1 MATLSE
7 LKRALREAST
17 PRPSLSKGQYNAALE
32 QSMQVARWT
41 PDESLIL
48 QLSRL
53 LAPLLNSRT
62 SISVLDLW
70 PGPKSILAELPDHLR
85 RKISFYTAVEL
96 NDTYFEQLSDWLA
109 RPETTECP
117 LPRLKPGNLV
127 QQTTPATG
135 NMLECREFL
144 PTNEFDKVFDVVLF
158 SDSTHGMGPR
168 QAFARMAL
176 NMLPIKPASGL
187 VVVIREQGTL
197 QLGDLVCHRTVL
209 LPRGVLRIPDN
220 DQALDSFAS
229 LVANCDSSETDANRD
244 VRDQWRVICRT
255 LGHREYRHPD
265 HLVFTVPQVIS
276 SFSRHGDSMHTR
288 KPEVPLM
295 NVDRAIKNREARLHD
310 SAAVFRPTDVGQLQ
324 QCVEWA
330 LKHKTGLT
338 ILGGGHSGHCVWPHV
353 IGVDMSAFNQ
363 IHIVNTPDGT
373 STSGPFV
380 VAQAGCTAGDII
392 RKTLAAGLTVP
403 LGGRPSVGAGLWLQG
418 GIGHQSRQ
426 HGLAC
431 DAIAGAVVVSV
442 ASGQVMYVN
451 HVPQEFRPAG
461 AVRPDNEDDLLWSI
475 KGAGT
480 NVGVVVSVTL
490 RAFAATKYRV
500 ANWTFSSLHSDD
512 AYRRIKR
519 FDDYVAKTLG
529 RNCSADI
536 FLYGCEGG
544 EGLALGFTVYQPYT
558 SGSENAPDW
567 GSRVNS
573 LLPAERVDVVDTVGL
588 FDTEMSIHDMHGKNN
603 GGKTSAFKRCAFL
616 EGIGAPRMANIL
628 ISAIESRPS
637 PLCYI
642 YLVQGG
648 GAIGDVAPGST
659 AFGCRDWD
667 YACVI
672 AGVWPRG
679 QDDTAA
685 ARSAKEWV
693 YDVAQQL
700 LGSSSGFYG
709 ADLGP
714 DPRDVVLAE
723 QAFGPNLPR
732 LARLKAIFD
741 PHDILAYA
749 CPLPGAPMEPK
760 LIILVTGETGS
771 GKDYCAS
778 VWASAFE
785 ESFHPDLN
793 VVTVS
798 ISDATKREYAA
809 TTGADLNRL
818 LRDRDYKEQH
828 RPALTAFFKEQVRQR
843 PGLPEETFMNA
854 VDDAAPADV
863 LLITG
868 MRDDAPVTKLSH
880 LVPHSRLV
888 DVRIEASDEKRLRRG
903 ANVGGKA
910 ADDDENSHT
919 RMLESTPLDYS
930 PSLTFNNE
938 TPGEEA
944 AECFAKKFLIPLL
957 HGDLYLLANMVR
969 SVPDY
974 PRPGIE
980 FRHIVGIAEQEGGLS
995 LCTSLLETHYS
1006 GDWTKIDR
1014 IVCCEAGGFV
1024 FASALAARVD
1034 VPLLLI
1040 REAGKLPPPNV
1051 SAAKLSSN
1059 ISSSSAAGEPVA
1071 KRVEMNRDAVGPG
1084 TSVVIVDDVFAT
1096 GKTLSAMINLLIGA
1110 GVHVTDISVLI
1121 VAGFP
1126 AHRGREL
1133 LRQAGFG
1140 GVNIQTL
1147 LIFGGL

>member
-1 MATLSE
+1 
-7 LKRALREAST
+7 
-17 PRPSLSKGQYNAALE
+17 
-32 QSMQVARWT
+32 
-41 PDESLIL
+41 
-48 QLSRL
+48 
-53 LAPLLNSRT
+53 
-62 SISVLDLW
+62 
-70 PGPKSILAELPDHLR
+70 
-85 RKISFYTAVEL
+85 
-96 NDTYFEQLSDWLA
+96 
-109 RPETTECP
+109 
-117 LPRLKPGNLV
+117 
-127 QQTTPATG
+127 
-135 NMLECREFL
+135 MLECRESL
-144 PTNEFDKVFDVVLF
+144 PTNDSAKVYDVVLF

-168 QAFARMAL
+168 QEFARMAL
-176 NMLPIKPASGL
+176 NMLPFNPASGL
-187 VVVIREQGTL
+187 VVVVREQGTL
-197 QLGDLVCHRTVL
+197 QLGDLVCHRTEL

-220 DQALDSFAS
+220 DQALVSFAS
-229 LVANCDSSETDANRD
+229 LVANCDLHETDANRD

-255 LGHREYRHPD
+255 LGHRDHRHPD
-265 HLVFTVPQVIS
+265 HLVFSAPQVIS
-276 SFSRHGDSMHTR
+276 SFSRHGDSKHTR

-295 NVDRAIKNREARLHD
+295 NGDRAIKNREARLHD
-310 SAAVFRPTDVGQLQ
+310 SAGVFRPTDLGQLQ

-330 LKHKTGLT
+330 LEHKTGLT
-338 ILGGGHSGHCVWPHV
+338 VLGGGHSGHCVAPHV
-353 IGVDMSAFNQ
+353 IGIDMSAFNQ
-363 IHIVNTPDGT
+363 IHIVNTSDGT

-380 VAQAGCTAGDII
+380 VAQSGCTAGDIM

-426 HGLAC
+426 YGLAC

-442 ASGQVMYVN
+442 ASGEVMYVG
-451 HVPQEFRPAG
+451 HVPREFRPAG

-480 NVGVVVSVTL
+480 NVGIVVSVTL

-500 ANWTFSSLHSDD
+500 ANWTFSSLYSDD

-519 FDDYVAKTLG
+519 FDNDVAKTLG
-529 RNCSADI
+529 RDCSADV

-544 EGLALGFTVYQPYT
+544 EGLALGLTVYQPYT

-567 GSRVNS
+567 GSEVNN

-588 FDTEMSIHDMHGKNN
+588 FDTEMSVHDMHGKNS

-616 EGIGAPRMANIL
+616 KDIGAPRMANIL
-628 ISAIESRPS
+628 INAVQYRPS

-642 YLVQGG
+642 HMVQGG

-685 ARSAKEWV
+685 ARSAKQWV
-693 YDVAQQL
+693 YDVAQEL
-700 LGSSSGFYG
+700 LPFSSGFYG

-723 QAFGPNLPR
+723 EAFGPNLPR
-732 LARLKAIFD
+732 LTRLKAIFD
-741 PHDILAYA
+741 PHDVLAYA
-749 CPLPGAPMEPK
+749 CPLPRAPMEPK

-771 GKDYCAS
+771 GKDYCAN
-778 VWASAFE
+778 VWASVLS
-785 ESFHPDLN
+785 ESFCQDLN

-809 TTGADLNRL
+809 TTGADLDRL

-854 VDDAAPADV
+854 VDSAAPADV

-868 MRDDAPVTKLSH
+868 MRDDAPVTALSH

-888 DVRIEASDEKRLRRG
+888 DVRVEASDKNRLRRG
-903 ANVGGKA
+903 ANVGGDA
-910 ADDDENSHT
+910 ADEGDNSKT
-919 RMLESTPLDYS
+919 RMLELTPLDYS
-930 PSLTFNNE
+930 PSLTFNNDA
-938 TPGEEA
+938 PGEGEA
-944 AECFAKKFLIPLL
+944 EYFAERFLIPLL
-957 HGDLYLLANMVR
+957 HKDLHLLANMVR
-969 SVPDY
+969 SVPEH

-980 FRHIVGIAEQEGGLS
+980 FRHILGIAEQKGGLS
-995 LCTSLLETHYS
+995 LCTSLLHTQFS

-1040 REAGKLPPPNV
+1040 REAAKLPPPTV
-1051 SAAKLSSN
+1051 SVAKSSSN
-1059 ISSSSAAGEPVA
+1059 ISSASELGEPAA
-1071 KRVEMNRDAVGPG
+1071 KRVEMDRDA
-1084 TSVVIVDDVFAT
+1084 
-1096 GKTLSAMINLLIGA
+1096 TLAYWLWLDFLPIEDANFCDKL
-1110 GVHVTDISVLI
+1110 VLA
-1121 VAGFP
+1121 V
-1126 AHRGREL
+1126 
-1133 LRQAGFG
+1133 
-1140 GVNIQTL
+1140 
-1147 LIFGGL
+1147 

>member
-7 LKRALREAST
+7 LKRALREVST

-209 LPRGVLRIPDN
+209 LPRGVLRAPDN

-229 LVANCDSSETDANRD
+229 LVAHCDSSETDANRD

-288 KPEVPLM
+288 KAEVPLM

-310 SAAVFRPTDVGQLQ
+310 NAAVFRPTDVGQLQ

-330 LKHKTGLT
+330 LKHKTGIT
-338 ILGGGHSGHCVWPHV
+338 ILGGGHSGHCVWPHI

-363 IHIVNTPDGT
+363 IHIVNTSDDT
-373 STSGPFV
+373 STSDLIV
-380 VAQAGCTAGDII
+380 VAQAGCTAGDIM

-442 ASGQVMYVN
+442 ASGQVMYVG

-500 ANWTFSSLHSDD
+500 ANWT
-512 AYRRIKR
+512 
-519 FDDYVAKTLG
+519 
-529 RNCSADI
+529 
-536 FLYGCEGG
+536 
-544 EGLALGFTVYQPYT
+544 
-558 SGSENAPDW
+558 
-567 GSRVNS
+567 VNS

-588 FDTEMSIHDMHGKNN
+588 FDSEMSIHDMHGKNS
-603 GGKTSAFKRCAFL
+603 GGKTSTFKRCAFL

-642 YLVQGG
+642 HLVQGG
-648 GAIGDVAPGST
+648 GAIGDVAPRST

-672 AGVWPRG
+672 AGVWARG

-732 LARLKAIFD
+732 LARLKSIFD
-741 PHDILAYA
+741 PHDIFAYA
-749 CPLPGAPMEPK
+749 CPLPRAPMEPK
-760 LIILVTGETGS
+760 LITLVTGQTGS

-785 ESFHPDLN
+785 ESFHGDLN

-798 ISDATKREYAA
+798 ISDATKRAYAA

-828 RPALTAFFKEQVRQR
+828 RPALTAFFKKQVRQR

-868 MRDDAPVTKLSH
+868 MRDDAPATNLSH
-880 LVPHSRLV
+880 LVPHNRLV
-888 DVRIEASDEKRLRRG
+888 DVRVEANDENRLGRG
-903 ANVGGKA
+903 ANVGGNA
-910 ADDDENSHT
+910 ADEGETGHT
-919 RMLESTPLDYS
+919 RMLGSTPLEYS
-930 PSLTFNNE
+930 PSLTFNNDA
-938 TPGEEA
+938 PGEEA
-944 AECFAKKFLIPLL
+944 AECFAKRFLIPLL
-957 HGDLYLLANMVR
+957 HEDLHLLANMVR
-969 SVPDY
+969 SVPGY

-980 FRHIVGIAEQEGGLS
+980 FRHILGIAEQKGGLS

-1040 REAGKLPPPNV
+1040 REAEKLPPPTL
-1051 SAAKLSSN
+1051 SAAKSLSN
-1059 ISSSSAAGEPVA
+1059 ISSSSPPGEPAA
-1071 KRVEMNRDAVGPG
+1071 KRVEMDRDAVGPG
-1084 TSVVIVDDVFAT
+1084 ISVVIVDDVFAT
-1096 GKTLSAMINLLIGA
+1096 GKTLSAIIHLLIGS
-1110 GVHVTDISVLI
+1110 GVHVTDISVLV

>member
-7 LKRALREAST
+7 LKRALREVST
-17 PRPSLSKGQYNAALE
+17 TKPPLSKGQYNAALE
-32 QSMQVARWT
+32 QSMQVAQWT
-41 PDESLIL
+41 PDESLIP
-48 QLSRL
+48 QLSQL

-62 SISVLDLW
+62 SISVLDIW

-85 RKISFYTAVEL
+85 RKISVYTAVGL
-96 NDTYFEQLSDWLA
+96 NATYFERLSDWLA
-109 RPETTECP
+109 SPEKTECP
-117 LPRLKPGNLV
+117 LPRLRPANLV
-127 QQTTPATG
+127 QQTTPAAE
-135 NMLECREFL
+135 NLLECREL
-144 PTNEFDKVFDVVLF
+144 LSTNGFAKVFDVVLF

-168 QAFARMAL
+168 QEFARMAL
-176 NMLPIKPASGL
+176 NLLSLKPASGL

-197 QLGDLVCHRTVL
+197 QLGDLVCHRTAL
-209 LPRGVLRIPDN
+209 LPRGILRIPDN

-229 LVANCDSSETDANRD
+229 LVANCDLQKNDDNRG
-244 VRDQWRVICRT
+244 VQDQWRAICRT
-255 LGHREYRHPD
+255 LGDRDHRD
-265 HLVFTVPQVIS
+265 LGHLVFSVPQVIS
-276 SFSRHGDSMHTR
+276 SFSRHGDTMHTR

-295 NVDRAIKNREARLHD
+295 NVERAIKNREARLHH

-324 QCVEWA
+324 RCVEWA
-330 LKHKTGLT
+330 IEHKTSLT
-338 ILGGGHSGHCVWPHV
+338 VLGGGHSGHCVWPHV

-363 IHIVNTPDGT
+363 IHIVDTPGD
-373 STSGPFV
+373 SSMSAPFV
-380 VAQAGCTAGDII
+380 VAQAGCTAGDIM

-431 DAIAGAVVVSV
+431 DAIVGAVVVSV
-442 ASGQVMYVN
+442 ASGKVLYVG
-451 HVPQEFRPAG
+451 HVPLEFRPAG

-480 NVGVVVSVTL
+480 NFGIVVSVTL
-490 RAFAATKYRV
+490 RAYAATKYRV
-500 ANWTFSSLHSDD
+500 ANWTFSSLSNFD
-512 AYRRIKR
+512 AYRLIKR
-519 FDDYVAKTLG
+519 FDEFVAKTLG
-529 RNCSADI
+529 RDCSI
-536 FLYGCEGG
+536 NVFLYGRQGG
-544 EGLALGFTVYQPYT
+544 KGLALGFTVYQSYT
-558 SGSENAPDW
+558 SRSENAPDW
-567 GSRVNS
+567 GSKVNS
-573 LLPAERVDVVDTVGL
+573 LPRAERVDIVDTVGL
-588 FDTEMSIHDMHGKNN
+588 FNTEMSIYDMHGENS

-616 EGIGAPRMANIL
+616 EGIGATRMANIL
-628 ISAIESRPS
+628 INAIRSSPS

-642 YLVQGG
+642 HLVQGG
-648 GAIGDVAPGST
+648 GAIRDIAPGST

-672 AGVWPRG
+672 TGVWPRD
-679 QDDTAA
+679 QDDTAV
-685 ARSAKEWV
+685 ARTAKQWV

-700 LGSSSGFYG
+700 LPFGSGFYG

-723 QAFGPNLPR
+723 EAFGPNLPR

-741 PHDILAYA
+741 PHNVLAYA
-749 CPLPGAPMEPK
+749 CPLPRAPMEPK

-771 GKDYCAS
+771 GKDYCAN
-778 VWASAFE
+778 VWASLFNDYV
-785 ESFHPDLN
+785 HRDLN
-793 VVTVS
+793 VVTAS
-798 ISDATKREYAA
+798 ISDATKREYAT
-809 TTGADLNRL
+809 TTGADLDRL

-854 VDDAAPADV
+854 VDSAAGADV

-868 MRDDAPVTKLSH
+868 MRDNAPVTNLSH

-888 DVRIEASDEKRLRRG
+888 DARVEARDECRLRRG
-903 ANVGGKA
+903 ANVSGNA
-910 ADDDENSHT
+910 ADDGENSENGNT
-919 RMLESTPLDYS
+919 RMLKSTPLDYN
-930 PSLTFNNE
+930 PSLTFNNDA
-938 TPGEEA
+938 PGEGEA
-944 AECFAKKFLIPLL
+944 KSFAEKFLVPLL
-957 HGDLYLLANMVR
+957 HDDFHLLANMVR
-969 SVPDY
+969 SVPEH

-980 FRHIVGIAEQEGGLS
+980 FRHILGIAEQKGGLS
-995 LCTSLLETHYS
+995 LCASLLETHYS
-1006 GDWTKIDR
+1006 GDWSKVDR

-1034 VPLLLI
+1034 VPLLLV
-1040 REAGKLPPPNV
+1040 REAEKLPPPTV
-1051 SAAKLSSN
+1051 SAAKSSSN
-1059 ISSSSAAGEPVA
+1059 ISAPGEPA
-1071 KRVEMNRDAVGPG
+1071 TKRVEMDRDAVGAG
-1084 TSVVIVDDVFAT
+1084 TSVAIVDDVFAT
-1096 GKTLSAMINLLIGA
+1096 GKTLSAIIKLLIGA
-1110 GVHVTDISVLI
+1110 GVHVPYISVLV

-1140 GVNIQTL
+1140 GVNIQNL